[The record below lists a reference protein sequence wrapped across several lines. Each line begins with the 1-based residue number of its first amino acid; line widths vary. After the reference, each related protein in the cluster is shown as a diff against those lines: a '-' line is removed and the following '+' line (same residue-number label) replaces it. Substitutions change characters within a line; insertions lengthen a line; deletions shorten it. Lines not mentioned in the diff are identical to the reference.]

1 MKTKIRNKI
10 RNDSPMSVF
19 ISGGS
24 RYRVSVR
31 VSEKLRNA
39 IGNRFAVLYC
49 TGRRFLPVVAGGLR
63 GKFFER

>member
-1 MKTKIRNKI
+1 
-10 RNDSPMSVF
+10 MSVF

-31 VSEKLRNA
+31 ASEKLRNA

-49 TGRRFLPVVAGGLR
+49 TGRGFFPVVAGGLR
-63 GKFFER
+63 DKFFER

>member
-1 MKTKIRNKI
+1 
-10 RNDSPMSVF
+10 MSVF

-24 RYRVSVR
+24 RYQVSVR

-49 TGRRFLPVVAGGLR
+49 TGHRFLPVVAGGLR